1 MVKYG
6 ITCNICGRV
15 IDRMNPNHPPQFC
28 EECAMRLRAIL
39 YPQKPSDY
47 EYALQIIA
55 EMFDPPCSYSNKDHD
70 CAELL
75 MEHAEGFCEECNNHT
90 TYADC
95 WRKYFETLRRLEA
108 TK

>member
-1 MVKYG
+1 MARFG
-6 ITCNICGRV
+6 IACNICGRI
-15 IDRMNPNHPPQFC
+15 IDPINPYYSPPFC
-28 EECAMRLRAIL
+28 KECAKRMRAIL
-39 YPQKPSDY
+39 YPKEPSEY

-95 WRKYFETLRRLEA
+95 WRKYFEVRRRMEA
-108 TK
+108 TE

>member
-6 ITCNICGRV
+6 TTCNICGRT
-15 IDRMNPNHPPQFC
+15 ITRMNPNHPPQFC
-28 EECAMRLRAIL
+28 EECAKRMRAIL
-39 YPQKPSDY
+39 YPKEPSNY

-55 EMFDPPCSYSNKDHD
+55 DMFDPPCSYSNKDLD

-75 MEHAEGFCEECNNHT
+75 IEHAAGFCEECDNH

-95 WRKYFETLRRLEA
+95 WRKYFEVMRRMEA
-108 TK
+108 TE